1 MDFYVA
7 EAKKTA
13 VVASRLV
20 AMAASA
26 PTLIAAADPNRI
38 HIVVESDAAIRFGG
52 ADVSL
57 SNGYLVPATGYTPFT
72 LPGAAARAALY
83 GFAVGG
89 TDSVR
94 VFEVIEIQP

>member
-1 MDFYVA
+1 MDFCVT

-13 VVASRLV
+13 VATSRVV

-26 PTLIAAADPNRI
+26 PTLIAAADANRV
-38 HIVVESDAAIRFGG
+38 HIIVESDMIIRFGG

-57 SNGYLVPATGYTPFT
+57 SNGYTVPATAYTPFT
-72 LPGAAARAALY
+72 LTGAAARAALY

-89 TDSVR
+89 ADSVR
-94 VFEVIEIQP
+94 VFEVIES